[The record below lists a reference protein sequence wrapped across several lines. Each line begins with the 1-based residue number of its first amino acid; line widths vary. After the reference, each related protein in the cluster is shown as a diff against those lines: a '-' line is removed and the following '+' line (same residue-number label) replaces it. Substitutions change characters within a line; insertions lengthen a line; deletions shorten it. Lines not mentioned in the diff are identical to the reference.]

1 MNGNVIGG
9 DPGTQGG
16 VAVLD
21 KMGKV
26 LFVAAF
32 RPDMTLN
39 QFRDICHEAACVAG
53 RGARGWVEQ
62 VGYMGPR
69 PGKPKGDGGKGT
81 FTFGRG
87 YGWLEMGLAAHDVD
101 VRHVSSM
108 MWQARLECLTAGN
121 KAVSHRK
128 AMDMFGAQLGELV
141 TKATADALLIAE
153 YGRHME
159 GRP

>member
-1 MNGNVIGG
+1 MNDNVIGG

-21 KMGKV
+21 RLGRV
-26 LFVAAF
+26 LFVGAF

-39 QFRDICHEAACVAG
+39 EFRDLCHTAAYTAG
-53 RGARGWVEQ
+53 PGARGWVEQ

-87 YGWLEMGLAAHDVD
+87 YGWLEMGLAAHGVD
-101 VRHVSSM
+101 VRHVSPM
-108 MWQARLECLTAGN
+108 MWQTRLGCLTGGN
-121 KAVSHRK
+121 KNISMRK
-128 AMDMFGAQLGELV
+128 AMDMFGAQLGEVV
-141 TKATADALLIAE
+141 TKETADALLIAE

>member
-1 MNGNVIGG
+1 MNHNVIGG

-16 VAVLD
+16 VAVL
-21 KMGKV
+21 GPLGRV

-39 QFRDICHEAACVAG
+39 EFRNICQEAAAVAG
-53 RGARGWVEQ
+53 PGARGWVEQ
-62 VGYMGPR
+62 VGTR
-69 PGKPKGDGGKGT
+69 PGEGPVGA

-87 YGWLEMGLAAHDVD
+87 YGWLEMGLASHDVD
-101 VRHVSSM
+101 VRHVSPL
-108 MWQARLECLTAGN
+108 MWQARLECLTGGN
-121 KAVSHRK
+121 KAVSLRR
-128 AMDMFGAQLGELV
+128 AMDMFGAQVGELV

-153 YGRHME
+153 YGRHMA